1 MRSKALRVRGRDTYP
16 ESPGADD
23 SEPSWLLPA
32 MSSAAGINYS
42 ELLALYQENF
52 VSNCAQVA
60 VAAALAFEYALTVEQ
75 GIRILRGK
83 KTATFWLFLL
93 NQLVMYSSVMV
104 TYISVGVPGLTF
116 CDPISHFSMAFDKR
130 YRTFPATFALI
141 ASRTCAIAGDVLV
154 LLTTWYHA
162 PRPAATLKRAFGSK
176 MHTPFV
182 VLLLR
187 DGAFYFIVLL
197 LITVAQIVVN
207 NIEALSIGTVFLVPA
222 MSVLVSRFLLDI
234 YEAAEDA
241 GQPSDRDFDSSTH
254 YTLNT
259 GIEFQMGDLE
269 CMDAT
274 IATNEIYSF
283 PSHFTDSGLG

>member
-1 MRSKALRVRGRDTYP
+1 
-16 ESPGADD
+16 
-23 SEPSWLLPA
+23 

-93 NQLVMYSSVMV
+93 NQLVMVGLVVTNVLEMVPWTSSSYSSVMV
-104 TYISVGVPGLTF
+104 TYISTGVPGLTF

-130 YRTFPATFALI
+130 ALI

-187 DGAFYFIVLL
+187 DGAFYFMYVPEWLDRCPLILIESASVLL